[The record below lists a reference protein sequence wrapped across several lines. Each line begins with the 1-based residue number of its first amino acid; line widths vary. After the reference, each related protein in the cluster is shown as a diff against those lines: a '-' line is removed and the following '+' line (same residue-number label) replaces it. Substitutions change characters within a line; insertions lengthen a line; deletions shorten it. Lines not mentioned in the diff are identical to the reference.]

1 MHSLK
6 FNAPKIVLLFQT
18 SEKLYNL
25 EDNLSMKRLIFTLI
39 LITHSFYGFSQDED
53 LSIDS
58 APDTVKIGAY
68 IISIHDI
75 NFQDKEY
82 TLRFW
87 LWALFDNVGF
97 DLSKQLDIPNAKSI
111 DEPLTIVDVVD
122 GTTWQLMKLRATMKQ
137 NWKVGNY
144 PFDKQHLVVHI
155 ENTIFDKSS
164 LVFKPDQLGSGY
176 DRELTLDGWSISN
189 FEVIANDKEYTTVF
203 GDPSS
208 DMLHS
213 EYSSFDIIIDIE
225 RDGWGLFWKLFSGM
239 YIAFLI
245 AMVSFGLQVNELEPR
260 FGLPV
265 GGLFAAVGNK
275 YIIDSL
281 LPESNTF
288 TLVDSLHSI
297 TFLSIFIILFLSAVT
312 LHSYH
317 KGNVNQAKKIN
328 FVSAIAVFIAFVGIN
343 SFLVFKAL

>member
-1 MHSLK
+1 M
-6 FNAPKIVLLFQT
+6 NRVAI
-18 SEKLYNL
+18 
-25 EDNLSMKRLIFTLI
+25 I
-39 LITHSFYGFSQDED
+39 LISLFLSIQVFSQDGVED
-53 LSIDS
+53 E
-58 APDTVKIGAY
+58 ATPDTVKIGAY

-75 NFQDKEY
+75 NFQNKEY

-97 DLSKQLDIPNAKSI
+97 DLVKQLDIPNAKSI
-111 DEPLTIVDVVD
+111 DEPQAIVDIIN
-122 GTTWQLMKLRATMKQ
+122 GKTWQLMKLRATMKQ

-155 ENTIFDKSS
+155 ENTIFDKSQ
-164 LVFKPDQLGSGY
+164 LAFVPDNLGSGY
-176 DRELTLDGWSISN
+176 DRELTLDGWSVSN
-189 FEVIANDKEYTTVF
+189 FEVTSKDKEYTTVF
-203 GDPSS
+203 GDPES
-208 DMLHS
+208 DFLHS
-213 EYSSFDIIIDIE
+213 EYSSFDIIMDIE

-245 AMVSFGLQVNELEPR
+245 SMVSFGLAPREVEPR

-288 TLVDSLHSI
+288 TLVDSLHAI
-297 TFLSIFIILFLSAVT
+297 TFLVIFVILVISAIVLYMVNKGYADRAKQVNIYAAWVVAILFL
-312 LHSYH
+312 
-317 KGNVNQAKKIN
+317 GVNLWL
-328 FVSAIAVFIAFVGIN
+328 VLLAI
-343 SFLVFKAL
+343 